1 MASLVRDFHQDPRT
15 PDHRSPASWLLHS
28 LPPTGDNASIPSGP
42 LPLPQHLWGE
52 LFALLSAAAWAV
64 GVILYRKLGAQ
75 LAPLTL
81 NFLKNALVL
90 AMLVPAIVFFHGLDV
105 PDFTAWEVALALASG
120 VIGIGIADTLYFR
133 ALNELGA
140 GRMGILGNAYSP
152 FVLLLGFVF
161 LGERLGGMQ
170 WIGFALVTAGV
181 LLASWPRRGGV
192 AALPLPGAPATDG
205 VAADASSAHPWRGL
219 LIGLSS
225 VLLMAI
231 AIVLAKRV
239 LEAQPLLWVTG
250 VRMLGALGG
259 MVAIALVRG
268 EMARLRP
275 PPGLRWWPLV
285 RAAFVG
291 QFLAMLLWLAGYKYT
306 LASIA
311 AVLNETASIF
321 ILVLAAWWLK
331 EPLTRRG
338 LAGVMLTLTGVC
350 CMLWTR

>member
-1 MASLVRDFHQDPRT
+1 
-15 PDHRSPASWLLHS
+15 
-28 LPPTGDNASIPSGP
+28 
-42 LPLPQHLWGE
+42 
-52 LFALLSAAAWAV
+52 LSAAAWAV
-64 GVILYRKLGAQ
+64 GVILYRRLGAA

-90 AMLVPAIVFFHGLDV
+90 AMLVPTVLVFHGFEV
-105 PDFTAWEVALALASG
+105 PDFTAMEVALAVASG

-152 FVLLLGFVF
+152 FVLLLGFAF
-161 LGERLGGMQ
+161 LGERLASFQ
-170 WIGFALVTAGV
+170 WVGFALVSAGV
-181 LLASWPRRGGV
+181 LLASWPRRGNA
-192 AALPLPGAPATDG
+192 AALPLPGADG
-205 VAADASSAHPWRGL
+205 TVPTGPPAHPWRGTL
-219 LIGLSS
+219 LGLAA
-225 VLLMAI
+225 VGLMAI
-231 AIVLAKRV
+231 AVILAKRV

-250 VRMLGALGG
+250 IRMLGALAG
-259 MVAIALVRG
+259 MIVIAVVRG
-268 EMARLRP
+268 ELSRLKP
-275 PPGLRWWPLV
+275 PVGLRWMPLV
-285 RAAFVG
+285 KAAFVG

-338 LAGVMLTLTGVC
+338 VAGVLLTLGGVC
-350 CMLWTR
+350 CMLWPA